1 MTSGTPRFGYDEP
14 STLMGGL
21 NDMDVTAAA
30 EKKDAKLA
38 ALAEQ
43 VTVAQA

>member
-1 MTSGTPRFGYDEP
+1 MS
-14 STLMGGL
+14 GL
-21 NDMDVTAAA
+21 NNKDVTAAA
-30 EKKDAKLA
+30 EKQDAKLA